1 MATAS
6 TLDFAGLMPKVAS
19 RLFDKPN
26 KAMSNA
32 TTLRFGTH
40 GSMAINLEEGQFYD
54 HEAKSGGGVLELI
67 QRVKNVD
74 MAGALAWL
82 EDEGLKEREKPEEKV
97 WQLGT
102 RRIGPVFY
110 DYRDEAGVI
119 LSRVKRTPD
128 KRFSQLGPDGK
139 GGFHSASGCMTGV
152 RRVPYRLP
160 ELLAADVNRAVFIVE
175 GEKDADR
182 LAAVGLVASCNAEG
196 SGKFRAELAPH
207 FASRMV
213 VILPDNDKAGRDH
226 ANDVAAKLRGVAKV
240 VTILCLPDLGPKED
254 VSDWLDAGGTVDKLK
269 DLARA
274 ALDRPITSLEDASTD
289 EPANDPARL
298 ISATPYVWREPAAI
312 KPREWVY
319 GRSIQRGHLRAVVAQ
334 GGAGKTILSVGE
346 ALAMVTGRDLLGHAI
361 PGGPKRVWLWN
372 LEDDRE
378 ELSRIIQ
385 AACKHWNIKPADVDG
400 RLFVDSALDGAILKL
415 AHSTNADG
423 LVINRPLVDALTAE
437 MMAREIDYL
446 HIDPFVSSHS
456 ANESDNMEIDAIAKE
471 WALVAKNAN
480 AGVGLAHHVSKAG
493 AMEATALSARGAVA
507 LINACRSVLVL
518 NRMNEEEAK
527 RYGIED
533 ERRRRFFRVYDD
545 KNNRAPPSD
554 QSDWYQMWSVNL
566 GNGDDGYGDS
576 IGVVVPWSP
585 PDAFEGVTVDHLR
598 RVQAAIDAGEYK
610 AHHSAEDW
618 AGVAVASVFGLDVQD
633 KAHKARILKMLN
645 TWEANG
651 ALKVEER
658 KDKNRQWKK
667 FLVVGRWAD
676 DLSATPAPSVA
687 SQGVAASQQSA
698 TLHPAPYRGVGVASA
713 ATPASATGAN
723 GSSDHWHDNPA
734 LGRKNGI
741 ILAPGESLDDP
752 VPGWPQ

>member
-1 MATAS
+1 MATAPP
-6 TLDFAGLMPKVAS
+6 LNFADLMPKVAG

-26 KAMSNA
+26 KAMSTA
-32 TTLRFGTH
+32 SVLRFGTH
-40 GSMAINLEEGQFYD
+40 GSMAINLEDGQFYD

-67 QRVKNVD
+67 QRIKHVD
-74 MAGALAWL
+74 MAGALSWL
-82 EDEGLKEREKPEEKV
+82 EDEGLKDREKAEEKV
-97 WQLGT
+97 WQLGAKRT
-102 RRIGPVFY
+102 GPVFY
-110 DYRDEAGVI
+110 DYRDEHGVI

-139 GGFHSASGCMTGV
+139 GGFHSATGCMTGV

-160 ELLAADVNRAVFIVE
+160 ELLAADVNRAVFVVE

-182 LAAVGLVASCNAEG
+182 LAALGLIATCNAEG
-196 SGKFRAELAPH
+196 AGKFRAELASH
-207 FASRMV
+207 FAGRSV

-226 ANDVAAKLRGVAKV
+226 ANDVAAKLAGVAKV
-240 VTILCLPDLGPKED
+240 VTILALPDLGLKDD
-254 VSDWLDAGGTVDKLK
+254 VSNWLDAGGTVDKLK

-274 ALDRPITSLEDASTD
+274 ALDNPITSLEDATTD
-289 EPANDPARL
+289 EAANDQPRL
-298 ISATPYVWREPAAI
+298 VSATPYIFRQPETIPQ
-312 KPREWVY
+312 REWVY

-346 ALAMVTGRDLLGHAI
+346 ALAMVTGRDLLGQTI

-385 AACKHWNIKPADVDG
+385 AACKHWNIVPADIEG
-400 RLFVDSALDGAILKL
+400 RLFVDSALDGAVLKL
-415 AHSTNADG
+415 ARSTSSDG
-423 LVINRPLVDALTAE
+423 LVINRPLVAALTDE
-437 MMAREIDYL
+437 MIARGIDYL
-446 HIDPFVSSHS
+446 HVDPFVSSHS

-471 WALVAKNAN
+471 WALVAKNTN

-493 AMEATALSARGAVA
+493 AAEATALSARGAVA

-518 NRMNEEEAK
+518 NRMNEDEAK
-527 RYGIED
+527 RYGVEE

-554 QSDWYQMWSVNL
+554 QSDWYQMASINL
-566 GNGDDGYGDS
+566 GNSDDGDGDS

-585 PDAFEGVTVDHLR
+585 PDAFEGITVDHLR
-598 RVQAAIDAGEYK
+598 RVQAVIDAGEYK
-610 AHHSAEDW
+610 AHHSADDW
-618 AGVAVASVFGLDVQD
+618 AGVAAAEVFGLDVQD
-633 KAHKARILKMLN
+633 KSHKARILKMLN

-651 ALKVEER
+651 AFKVEER

-698 TLHPAPYRGVGVASA
+698 TLHPPPYRGGGVAA
-713 ATPASATGAN
+713 VATPAPATEAN
-723 GSSDHWHDNPA
+723 GSSDHWHANPA
-734 LGRKNGI
+734 LGRKNGV

-752 VPGWPQ
+752 VPGWN